1 MTHFLLLVFTVTLIP
16 GMLMGRTA
24 ILQFVSLPKSSDTE
38 PIELLTGEGKSIT
51 IDAPHQ
57 EISKPYR
64 VDERKEWTVGK
75 FEQAADG
82 TRKFTEYGKVKA
94 LATRHQLI
102 ILIRK
107 GATNAEGFKLIVAAN
122 GLAQFGGGSYLL
134 VNGSDQ
140 HIGGKLGAEELA
152 LAPDE
157 HSVAKPKAEQG
168 KRFCHVAFSYRKEDK
183 MKPFLSTNW
192 PVSKGARCL
201 ICFYTDP
208 QSSRLRMHTFRDF
221 VK

>member
-16 GMLMGRTA
+16 SMLMGRTA
-24 ILQFVSLPKSSDTE
+24 ILQFASLPKSSDTG
-38 PIELLTGEGKSIT
+38 PIELLIGEGKSIT

-57 EISKPYR
+57 KISKPYR
-64 VDERKEWTVGK
+64 VDQRKEWTVGK
-75 FEQAADG
+75 FEKAADG

-94 LATRHQLI
+94 LPTRHQLI

-107 GATNAEGFKLIVAAN
+107 GSTNADGFKLMIAAN
-122 GLAQFGGGSYLL
+122 GLVQFGGGSFLL

-140 HIGGKLGAEELA
+140 HIGGKLGAEEFT
-152 LAPDE
+152 LAPGG

-168 KRFCHVAFSYRKEDK
+168 KRFCHVVFSYRKEEK

-192 PVSKGARCL
+192 PVNERVRGL
-201 ICFYTDP
+201 IGFYTDLKN
-208 QSSRLRMHTFRDF
+208 SRLRMHTFRDF

>member
-1 MTHFLLLVFTVTLIP
+1 MTHFLLLVFTITLIP
-16 GMLMGRTA
+16 SMLMGRTA
-24 ILQFVSLPKSSDTE
+24 ILQFASLPKSSGTE

-51 IDAPHQ
+51 IAAPQQ

-64 VDERKEWTVGK
+64 VDQRKEWTVGK
-75 FEQAADG
+75 FEKAADG

-107 GATNAEGFKLIVAAN
+107 GATNADGFKLIVAAN
-122 GLAQFGGGSYLL
+122 GLVQFGGGSFLL

-140 HIGGKLGAEELA
+140 HIGGKLGAEEFT

-157 HSVAKPKAEQG
+157 HSVAKPKAKQG
-168 KRFCHVAFSYRKEDK
+168 KRFWHVTLSYRKEEK
-183 MKPFLSTNW
+183 VKPFLNTNW
-192 PVSKGARCL
+192 PVNEGARGL
-201 ICFYTDP
+201 ICFYTDLKN
-208 QSSRLRMHTFRDF
+208 SRLRMHTFLDF